1 MSTYERQANDRKPL
15 FFRTTRCNK
24 PFERPRDV
32 PPKTLQLITSA
43 HRLHIFGIRRFDN
56 MNYLKVY
63 KRISVRKICIEIDQ
77 LPMESATSR
86 TTSFPP
92 PSPHIFARY
101 SSQNWEVHDQQKQ
114 GSNFGNRILFI
125 YFRIYLDFLKTSYA
139 SNYFWDS
146 EYFWD
151 IFIRYFL
158 NFFYG
163 PPLLIHQAKS
173 S

>member
-1 MSTYERQANDRKPL
+1 MSTYDRQATDRKPL

-24 PFERPRDV
+24 PFERPAN
-32 PPKTLQLITSA
+32 TLSQILQLITSA

-56 MNYLKVY
+56 MNYFKVY

-101 SSQNWEVHDQQKQ
+101 SRVKTEKFTISKKQ
-114 GSNFGNRILFI
+114 GSYFGNRILFI
-125 YFRIYLDFLKTSYA
+125 LVHIYLDFLKTSYA

-163 PPLLIHQAKS
+163 PPLE
-173 S
+173 

>member
-1 MSTYERQANDRKPL
+1 MSTYDRPANDRQPL

-24 PFERPRDV
+24 PFERPAN
-32 PPKTLQLITSA
+32 TLSQILQLITSA

-77 LPMESATSR
+77 LPMESSTSR
-86 TTSFPP
+86 TASFHP
-92 PSPHIFARY
+92 PSPHIFARC
-101 SSQNWEVHDQQKQ
+101 SSRVPTKLRSEHDQQKQ

-125 YFRIYLDFLKTSYA
+125 LVLIYLDFLKTSYA

-151 IFIRYFL
+151 IFEDTF
-158 NFFYG
+158 
-163 PPLLIHQAKS
+163 
-173 S
+173 

>member
-1 MSTYERQANDRKPL
+1 MLSD
-15 FFRTTRCNK
+15 RTTRCNK
-24 PFERPRDV
+24 PFERQ
-32 PPKTLQLITSA
+32 TNTLSQILQLITSA

-101 SSQNWEVHDQQKQ
+101 SSQN
-114 GSNFGNRILFI
+114 
-125 YFRIYLDFLKTSYA
+125 
-139 SNYFWDS
+139 
-146 EYFWD
+146 
-151 IFIRYFL
+151 
-158 NFFYG
+158 
-163 PPLLIHQAKS
+163 
-173 S
+173 